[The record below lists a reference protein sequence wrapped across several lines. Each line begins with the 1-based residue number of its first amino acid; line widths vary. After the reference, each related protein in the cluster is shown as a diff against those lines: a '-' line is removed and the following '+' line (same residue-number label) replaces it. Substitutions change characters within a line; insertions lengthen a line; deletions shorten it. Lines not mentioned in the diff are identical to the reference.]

1 MIIDWVKNS
10 KEIQK
15 TKRLRVE
22 EPCDRKVSFKQE
34 IVYVQYL
41 LDVCGYDRDQ
51 CFKAWKQIKNGTAA
65 KFKGDPEAQKIEF
78 LIIWRKI
85 GNDQFRKPHYTK
97 SVEPIVIFEEEIEFL
112 NNLDTPLWMK
122 QYWGALLFYYKFA
135 VQIYERVFKTS
146 ALNAWCIYHS
156 SYKKKNYGGNCQD
169 RLASKLIELKA
180 EHIEVIRDLPVQ
192 KVSES
197 SPTYLPMFLVERG
210 RNPRVF
216 TDVNQIDSF
225 LSMLSVAKSTC
236 PQCGAPI
243 QLSSYKKTTLCP
255 QCYKSYRREQWRK
268 AQRKARSGDI

>member
-97 SVEPIVIFEEEIEFL
+97 SVGPIKIFQEEIDFL
-112 NNLDTPLWMK
+112 NNLDAPLWMK

-146 ALNAWCIYHS
+146 TVNAWCVQHS
-156 SYKKKNYGGNCQD
+156 EYKKKNYGGKCQD
-169 RLASKLIELKA
+169 CLAEKALALKKQGVEILQNSLILSA
-180 EHIEVIRDLPVQ
+180 GDRWPAFIPA
-192 KVSES
+192 
-197 SPTYLPMFLVERG
+197 FCANNGCLVKE
-210 RNPRVF
+210 F
-216 TDVNQIDSF
+216 QDINQIDSF
-225 LSMLSVAKSTC
+225 ISFIQPTSRAC
-236 PQCGAPI
+236 PQCGALFK
-243 QLSSYKKTTLCP
+243 LSSYKKTDLCP
-255 QCYKSYRREQWRK
+255 QCYQVYRRNQKRLNKRK
-268 AQRKARSGDI
+268 QRSGVI